1 MMNSGDVRVWNEVV
15 SIYLKVLSWHFSGQI
30 EKIEEEFVK
39 ISTALPKFETETSQL
54 GRNI

>member
-1 MMNSGDVRVWNEVV
+1 MNSGDVRVWNEVV